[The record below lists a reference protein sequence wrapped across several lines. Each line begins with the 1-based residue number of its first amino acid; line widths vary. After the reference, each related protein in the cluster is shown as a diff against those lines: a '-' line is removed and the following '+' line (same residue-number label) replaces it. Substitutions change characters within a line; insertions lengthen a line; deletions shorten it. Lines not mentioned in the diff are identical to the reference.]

1 MGFAIVLDH
10 IRGVHRGTRT
20 LLDEDTELLGTGQ
33 NVTVHF
39 PSRSQPGVHE
49 YHGTLTLT
57 GNDYLFAVEPSA
69 PVRINGEPFSGGML
83 ADGDLIELG
92 DGSAGPAMRYRHVA
106 EDRDQ
111 RFRSLSETL
120 TDCVDCA
127 RISSDTP
134 LGVAARVATELP
146 VEMIARSAP
155 GTRLVSMFLLG
166 MLIVTVAW
174 LGVRTIRIEQAIS
187 EQSTEFSEFSEAMS
201 LFRSERSLSTGELDA
216 LRRDIDAAAER
227 IDAVEGTP
235 IGDILEEVSRS
246 VVFVQGAFGFRD
258 PAGRPLRQVVN
269 LQGEVMR
276 DARGQPL
283 ISPTAQGPIFTQTYT
298 GTAFLVSTDGRLV
311 TNRHVA
317 IPWEFDPAAQRAMSS
332 GLTPF
337 MHRLAGYVP
346 GREEPFD
353 VALIGASDV
362 ADVAVLS
369 SSLTGN
375 AVRPVALS
383 ATRPSLGDRVLVL
396 GYPTGVRAL
405 LARTSPAY
413 IDELLGSGGGS
424 GSGARS
430 GPDPWELAAMLARDG
445 HIAPLISEGIVA
457 QLTPTAVVYDAATT
471 YGGSGGPVLNTSGE
485 VVAVNSAIVPEFGGA
500 NMGVPVAEALK
511 LMDAPR

>member
-1 MGFAIVLDH
+1 MGHAIVFDH

-39 PSRSQPGVHE
+39 PSRSEPGVRE

-57 GNDYLFAVEPSA
+57 GDDYLFAVEPTA
-69 PVRINGEPFSGGML
+69 PVRINGKLFSGGML
-83 ADGDLIELG
+83 SDGDLIELG
-92 DGSAGPAMRYRHVA
+92 EGHTGPAMRYRHVA

-111 RFRSLSETL
+111 KYRSLSETL

-127 RISSDTP
+127 RISANTP
-134 LGVAARVATELP
+134 LGVAARVASELP
-146 VEMIARSAP
+146 IEMIARSAP
-155 GTRLVSMFLLG
+155 GTRLISMFLLG

-174 LGVRTIRIEQAIS
+174 LGVRTVRIEQAIS
-187 EQSTEFSEFSEAMS
+187 EQSTEFSQFSEAMS
-201 LFRSERSLSTGELDA
+201 LFRAERAMSTDELDV
-216 LRRDIDAAAER
+216 LRRDIEATAER

-246 VVFVQGAFGFRD
+246 IVFVQGAFGFRD
-258 PAGRPLRQVVN
+258 AEGRPLRQVVN

-276 DARGQPL
+276 DSRGQPL
-283 ISPTAQGPIFTQTYT
+283 ISPTARGPVFTQTYT
-298 GTAFLVSTDGRLV
+298 GTAFLVSRDGRLV

-317 IPWEFDPAAQRAMSS
+317 IPWEFDAAAQRAMAS

-346 GREEPFD
+346 GREEAFD
-353 VALIGASDV
+353 VTLVGASDV

-369 SSLTGN
+369 SSLTDGS
-375 AVRPVALS
+375 VRPVVLS
-383 ATRPSLGDRVLVL
+383 AELPKLGDRVLVL

-413 IDELLGSGGGS
+413 IDELLGPGS
-424 GSGARS
+424 RS
-430 GPDPWELAAMLARDG
+430 GPDPWELAAMLSRDG

-457 QLTPTAVVYDAATT
+457 QLTHTAVVYDAATT
-471 YGGSGGPVLNTSGE
+471 YGGSGGPVLNTNGE